1 MKDRTEVFDRA
12 IDRLRDMIA
21 ATKSPLERDI
31 GELLTQRLTQGLPEG
46 EAAKLLDGK
55 KDLKG
60 AAQALEE
67 YARKLPRKGNCVGFG
82 DCTALPVLLGYF
94 GIEAADLP
102 EGNSISQ
109 SATDGNRLTPSV
121 SASADSSLREGANE
135 ADALSLDALLG
146 GL

>member
-12 IDRLRDMIA
+12 MDRLRDMIA

-94 GIEAADLP
+94 GIEADT
-102 EGNSISQ
+102 S
-109 SATDGNRLTPSV
+109 SV
-121 SASADSSLREGANE
+121 SADALPPSPQGEGSVE
-135 ADALSLDALLG
+135 DTLSLDALLG